1 MTVTVRFPL
10 PPQTTESIYLEF
22 DQVTA
27 QQILFKNRALLF
39 LFFYSHFTALQS
51 KTPNTL
57 WVTYHYQIS
66 SSHWM
71 VPHKGGRK
79 QEKLKI
85 KLFVN

>member
-39 LFFYSHFTALQS
+39 LFFTLILLLYKVKLQTLCESHITT
-51 KTPNTL
+51 K
-57 WVTYHYQIS
+57 
-66 SSHWM
+66 
-71 VPHKGGRK
+71 
-79 QEKLKI
+79 
-85 KLFVN
+85 

>member
-39 LFFYSHFTALQS
+39 PFLLSFYRFTKQNSKHFVSHISL
-51 KTPNTL
+51 PN
-57 WVTYHYQIS
+57 
-66 SSHWM
+66 
-71 VPHKGGRK
+71 K
-79 QEKLKI
+79 
-85 KLFVN
+85 

>member
-39 LFFYSHFTALQS
+39 LFFTLILLLYKAKLQTLCESHITT
-51 KTPNTL
+51 K
-57 WVTYHYQIS
+57 
-66 SSHWM
+66 
-71 VPHKGGRK
+71 
-79 QEKLKI
+79 
-85 KLFVN
+85 